1 MSRTY
6 RKAVKCGVCT
16 GSNTEYYRDMNRKC
30 RRKNNHS
37 LRNLLA
43 NHDIDEVNDKIMTHV
58 SIHDSWDE
66 PTDGTF
72 LVNKNDKNLYK
83 YEDDGSITT
92 NRHYGTGENYWNHKF
107 GKYLKPKNRKHYRI
121 V

>member
-6 RKAVKCGVCT
+6 RKVIKCGVCT

-30 RRKNNHS
+30 RRKNNHE

-43 NHDIDEVNDKIMTHV
+43 HNDIEVVNDKIMTYV
-58 SIHDSWDE
+58 PIHDGLDE
-66 PTDGTF
+66 PTDGTYLIRKEDKDF
-72 LVNKNDKNLYK
+72 YVNDPYFGRKSAGTSENFW
-83 YEDDGSITT
+83 
-92 NRHYGTGENYWNHKF
+92 NRKF
-107 GKYLKPKNRKHYRI
+107 GKYLKPKNHKHYRT

>member
-6 RKAVKCGVCT
+6 RKVVKCGYCT

-30 RRKNNHS
+30 RSKNRHT
-37 LRNLLA
+37 LRNLMA
-43 NHDIDEVNDKIMTHV
+43 NNDIDTVADLIPAGEVP
-58 SIHDSWDE
+58 IHDSWDE

-72 LVNKNDKNLYK
+72 IVRKNDKNFYK
-83 YEDDGSITT
+83 YDPDGSETK

-107 GKYLKPKNRKHYRI
+107 GKYLKSKH
-121 V
+121 